1 MMGEEPEREH
11 KGDGRHV
18 VHFEVREI
26 PPDPIIRISKRFR
39 PEIVRCCDRLWRIK
53 AERRE
58 RKVQNAGVGDGL
70 WFTLCLD
77 CNLIL
82 DLKLTVTIPVGVGG
96 SSFSDLILTDFLD
109 KFMEK
114 KPKQNT
120 WHSGSQI
127 EPSKKDDYLNGV
139 LDFTRT
145 SGDCELKTADS
156 FHCSP
161 LHL

>member
-1 MMGEEPEREH
+1 M
-11 KGDGRHV
+11 
-18 VHFEVREI
+18 
-26 PPDPIIRISKRFR
+26 
-39 PEIVRCCDRLWRIK
+39 
-53 AERRE
+53 
-58 RKVQNAGVGDGL
+58 
-70 WFTLCLD
+70 
-77 CNLIL
+77 IL

-161 LHL
+161 LHLWSQTKDSTYYSNKGCWALDFGMWWYMGFVFKPEFSKVRQELRRPQGRMFTRVAQYKPLMFIKALLS

>member
-1 MMGEEPEREH
+1 MRVGVYEEQWVDQRYQRSFNNDAPL
-11 KGDGRHV
+11 D
-18 VHFEVREI
+18 
-26 PPDPIIRISKRFR
+26 
-39 PEIVRCCDRLWRIK
+39 
-53 AERRE
+53 
-58 RKVQNAGVGDGL
+58 
-70 WFTLCLD
+70 LD